1 MVQYLPSV
9 KAPKMLL
16 LPAISLLPW
25 YMDIKLNPK
34 FLRKA
39 RRGIWN
45 VSPFFA
51 PNSLPSVN
59 ILPILN
65 KYLSHEKEEMCWT
78 HLANIGG
85 VASHQIPMLTLLL
98 ICSCLERRSPP
109 NHRKDVHHPNNQPP
123 QKSQWGKV
131 HLLLLARSLE
141 VRKIRRGLTSALLS
155 FAIWSTVCWKRREIF
170 LLREKSVDRSW
181 VDGWGGAPSL
191 TIYRNVWNIHN
202 RRILKFTLLQ
212 YKFKTTLKG

>member
-1 MVQYLPSV
+1 MPLPRENKKCVEPFWPTLGEWLPTKFQCWLYCWSV
-9 KAPKMLL
+9 
-16 LPAISLLPW
+16 
-25 YMDIKLNPK
+25 
-34 FLRKA
+34 
-39 RRGIWN
+39 
-45 VSPFFA
+45 
-51 PNSLPSVN
+51 
-59 ILPILN
+59 
-65 KYLSHEKEEMCWT
+65 
-78 HLANIGG
+78 
-85 VASHQIPMLTLLL
+85 VAWRDVHH
-98 ICSCLERRSPP
+98 P
-109 NHRKDVHHPNNQPP
+109 NHQKDVHHPNNQPP

-155 FAIWSTVCWKRREIF
+155 FAIWSTVCWKMREIF

-202 RRILKFTLLQ
+202 RGILKFTLLQ